1 MTLIKRK
8 HRGKKTYRRRSKR
21 STQRRRTQY
30 KRKVYMRGGNYEKDV
45 TTRTFENFPMKSLNK
60 VVVTVPGR
68 GVMSAA
74 AYLKLKEDEDR
85 NGNDFYD

>member
-1 MTLIKRK
+1 MGVKYKRRMTRR
-8 HRGKKTYRRRSKR
+8 HRSSRRRHTRRRTYRRK
-21 STQRRRTQY
+21 STC
-30 KRKVYMRGGNYEKDV
+30 MRGGNYSTDV
-45 TTRTFENFPMKSLNK
+45 TTRTFENFPMKALNK
-60 VVVTVPGR
+60 VVTTVPGR

>member
-1 MTLIKRK
+1 MAIKGRYRRGKTRHRSSK
-8 HRGKKTYRRRSKR
+8 HRHS
-21 STQRRRTQY
+21 RRRTL
-30 KRKVYMRGGNYEKDV
+30 RRRIICMRGGNYSTDV
-45 TTRTFENFPMKSLNK
+45 TTRTFENFPMKALNK
-60 VVVTVPGR
+60 VVTTVPGR